1 MKKQIL
7 TFTFLAFSVTAV
19 VAQNETTVQ
28 DTVTVPVTATPFIG
42 YDAPPSDSSTT
53 SNRIRHSA
61 TELLGKGKLELSKIF
76 LYQVQALNN
85 SLPYAAFPLKGQA
98 SNIIKLEIPVSNY
111 TQKKRDCV
119 TDKAEKYNE
128 TIDKSL
134 YEIIPYSDKNDIIK
148 AILFIQEMVDK
159 LDKGL

>member
-7 TFTFLAFSVTAV
+7 TFTLIALSVTAV

-28 DTVTVPVTATPFIG
+28 DTAPVTATPFIG
-42 YDAPPSDSSTT
+42 FDAPPSDTTKTSS
-53 SNRIRHSA
+53 RIHYSA
-61 TELLGKGKLELSKIF
+61 TELLGKGKLELTKIF

>member
-7 TFTFLAFSVTAV
+7 TFVLVSLNVAIAF
-19 VAQNETTVQ
+19 AQNETPVQ
-28 DTVTVPVTATPFIG
+28 DTTPVVATPFVG
-42 YDAPPSDSSTT
+42 FDPPPSTDTVHS
-53 SNRIRHSA
+53 SNRIHYSA
-61 TELLGKGKLELSKIF
+61 TELLAKGKLELTKIF
-76 LYQVQALNN
+76 LHQVQSLNN

-98 SNIIKLEIPVSNY
+98 SSIVKLEIPVSNY

-119 TDKAEKYNE
+119 TEKGEKYNE